1 MLQNL
6 QSGVFTG
13 GQWGH
18 TQKGQGERYEV
29 SLPHV
34 CVSVIGCILFG
45 DLGGF
50 YYGILS
56 FNGRSMCVCACV
68 CVCTLGPAY
77 RTLNGSVLVAAK
89 YIHYLFL
96 IYIDPQEKLSISLH
110 CEQIGGGWMD
120 GQMDNS

>member
-13 GQWGH
+13 NQWGH
-18 TQKGQGERYEV
+18 TQKGQSERYKF
-29 SLPHV
+29 SLHHV
-34 CVSVIGCILFG
+34 CVSVISCILFG
-45 DLGGF
+45 GLGGF
-50 YYGILS
+50 YYGIIL
-56 FNGRSMCVCACV
+56 FKGRSVCVCV

-77 RTLNGSVLVAAK
+77 RALNRSVLVAAK

-110 CEQIGGGWMD
+110 
-120 GQMDNS
+120 